1 MTSLRSSRY
10 SVLRIGCGIPSIL
23 TLSFLFAG
31 LLAGQATI
39 SAGPPSLS
47 EVKTIY
53 IAPPSDDLMMLIKS
67 RLEKWSTVGITTNL
81 EEADAVLTCQTETAI
96 VPAKVAIR
104 RMTAIVTLIDRRSGR
119 LIWRTTKSASFEMNR
134 LADEV
139 VEQMK
144 IDWRKSGHE
153 Y

>member
-10 SVLRIGCGIPSIL
+10 LVLRISCEIPSIL
-23 TLSFLFAG
+23 AVLFLCAG

-39 SAGPPSLS
+39 SAGPPLLYQ
-47 EVKTIY
+47 VKTIY
-53 IAPPSDDLMMLIKS
+53 VASSPDGLALLIKS
-67 RLEKWSTVGITTNL
+67 RLEKWSAVGITAEL

-104 RMTAIVTLIDRRSGR
+104 ETTATVTLVDRRSQR
-119 LIWRTTKSASFEMNR
+119 PIWRTTKSASFEINR
-134 LADEV
+134 LADDI
-139 VEQMK
+139 VEQLK
-144 IDWRKSGHE
+144 IDWRKSGRG

>member
-23 TLSFLFAG
+23 IVLFLFAG

-39 SAGPPSLS
+39 SAGPPLLYQ
-47 EVKTIY
+47 VKTIY
-53 IAPPSDDLMMLIKS
+53 VAPSQEELTLLIKS
-67 RLEKWSTVGITTNL
+67 RLEKWSAVGITSNP
-81 EEADAVLTCQTETAI
+81 EEAEAVLTCQTETKI

-104 RMTAIVTLIDRRSGR
+104 ITTTIVTLVDRRSQR
-119 LIWRTTKSASFEMNR
+119 PIWKTTKSASFEVNR